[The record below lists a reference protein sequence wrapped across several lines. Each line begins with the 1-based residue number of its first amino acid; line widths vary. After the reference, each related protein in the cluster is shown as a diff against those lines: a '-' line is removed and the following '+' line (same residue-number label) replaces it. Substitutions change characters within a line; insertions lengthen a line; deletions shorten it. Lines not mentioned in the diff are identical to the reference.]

1 MFLISLLFLA
11 WSAPVDRIAAIVN
24 TDVITLSEVYDM
36 GSKFIIDEVLDVK
49 KRREAEI
56 MVLDTLITQKLIDQ
70 ELKRMGMDVTD
81 AEIQRS
87 ISDIA
92 RTNKL
97 SVDQLREEIA
107 KSGLDWNQYK
117 TQLSG
122 SIRQMKFNQVVLQ
135 PRITINDDALLDR
148 YQRQTADVPQKTRL
162 ALFFFSAPAQTPE
175 EISTQLSSI
184 ETKLQEL
191 RRRIESEDPL
201 TLSKELDESPF
212 SGDMGLLNMNSLR
225 DDLNPA
231 AFQTPLKTL
240 SEPVCD
246 ATGCFVFYPVSKEKG
261 ALQSFEELKPQ
272 LLDAYYAERFER
284 EQQKWAEQAKR
295 RAIINIK
302 LEEVP

>member
-1 MFLISLLFLA
+1 MFLLSLLSLS

-24 TDVITLSEVYDM
+24 NDVITISEVYDT

-49 KRREAEI
+49 KRREAER
-56 MVLDTLITQKLIDQ
+56 MVLETLITQKLIDQ
-70 ELKRMGMDVTD
+70 ELKRIGMDVEE
-81 AEIQRS
+81 EIQRS

-92 RTNKL
+92 RSNKL
-97 SVDQLREEIA
+97 SIDQLREEIA

-117 TQLSG
+117 TQLAG

-135 PRITINDDALLDR
+135 PRITINEDALLDR
-148 YQRQTADVPQKTRL
+148 YNRQSSSLPQKTRL

-175 EISTQLSSI
+175 EISVQLSSI
-184 ETKLQEL
+184 EPKLSEV
-191 RRRIESEDPL
+191 RRRIRSEDPL
-201 TLSKELDESPF
+201 QLAKELDESPF
-212 SGDMGLLNMNSLR
+212 SGDMGVLDTNSLR

-231 AFQTPLKTL
+231 AFETPVQTL

-246 ATGCFVFYPVSKEKG
+246 TTGCFVFYPVSKEKG
-261 ALQSFEELKPQ
+261 ATQTFEQLRPK

-295 RAIINIK
+295 RATIDIK
-302 LEEVP
+302 LLAHP

>member
-1 MFLISLLFLA
+1 MFLLSFLSLA
-11 WSAPVDRIAAIVN
+11 WSAPVDRTAAIVN
-24 TDVITLSEVYDM
+24 TDVITISEVYDM

-49 KRREAEI
+49 KRREAER

-70 ELKRMGMDVTD
+70 ELKRMGMDVTE

-92 RTNKL
+92 RSNKL
-97 SVDQLREEIA
+97 SIEQLREEIA

-135 PRITINDDALLDR
+135 PRITINEDALLDR
-148 YQRQTADVPQKTRL
+148 YQRSTADVPQKTRL

-175 EISTQLSSI
+175 EIGVQISSI
-184 ETKLQEL
+184 EPKIKEL
-191 RRRIESEDPL
+191 RLRIQSEEPL
-201 TLSKELDESPF
+201 TLAKELDESPF
-212 SGDMGLLNMNSLR
+212 SGDMGLLDKDSLR
-225 DDLNPA
+225 DDLNSA
-231 AFQTPLKTL
+231 AFQTPIKTL

-246 ATGCFVFYPVSKEKG
+246 NTGCFLFYPISLEKG
-261 ALQSFEELKPQ
+261 AMQSFEELRPQ
-272 LLDAYYAERFER
+272 LLEAYYAERFER

-295 RAIINIK
+295 RATINIK

>member
-1 MFLISLLFLA
+1 MLLLSLLSLA

-24 TDVITLSEVYDM
+24 NDVITISEVYDT

-49 KRREAEI
+49 KRRAAER
-56 MVLDTLITQKLIDQ
+56 MVLETLITQKLIDQ
-70 ELKRMGMDVTD
+70 ELKRIGMDVTD
-81 AEIQRS
+81 EEIQRS

-92 RTNKL
+92 RSNKL
-97 SVDQLREEIA
+97 SIDQLREEIA

-135 PRITINDDALLDR
+135 PRITINEDALLDR
-148 YQRQTADVPQKTRL
+148 YNRQSSSLPQKTRL

-175 EISTQLSSI
+175 EISVQLSSI
-184 ETKLQEL
+184 EPKLSEV
-191 RRRIESEDPL
+191 RRRIQSEDPL
-201 TLSKELDESPF
+201 TLAKELDESPF
-212 SGDMGLLNMNSLR
+212 SGDMGVLDTNSLR
-225 DDLNPA
+225 DDLNTA
-231 AFQTPLKTL
+231 AFETPVQTL

-261 ALQSFEELKPQ
+261 ANQTFEELRPQ
-272 LLDAYYAERFER
+272 LLEAYYAERFER

-295 RAIINIK
+295 RATIDIK
-302 LEEVP
+302 LVEHP